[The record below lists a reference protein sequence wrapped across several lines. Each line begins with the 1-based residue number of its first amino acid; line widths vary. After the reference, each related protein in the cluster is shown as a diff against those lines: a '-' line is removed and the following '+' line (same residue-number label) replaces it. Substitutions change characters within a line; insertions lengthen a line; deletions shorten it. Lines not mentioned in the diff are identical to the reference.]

1 MERGDSVADC
11 DMRDLILV
19 HINLHPPSPPGT
31 LDTSVR
37 ERSLTPISEVD
48 SDVDSLYIPRSAS
61 PDPYGNANV
70 DGFLTSPS
78 DASGVLFDTP
88 QAEERVDHG
97 TYAHLA
103 LDTR

>member
-1 MERGDSVADC
+1 M
-11 DMRDLILV
+11 
-19 HINLHPPSPPGT
+19 
-31 LDTSVR
+31 R